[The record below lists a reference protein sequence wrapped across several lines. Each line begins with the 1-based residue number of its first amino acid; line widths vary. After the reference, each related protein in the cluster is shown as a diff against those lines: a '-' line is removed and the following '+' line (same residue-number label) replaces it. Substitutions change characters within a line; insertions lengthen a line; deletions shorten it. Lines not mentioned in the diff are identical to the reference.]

1 MAMPWTISSSSCDND
16 AAAILSAVAAATV
29 ESAGGRIF
37 DPHSPIGNV
46 EEDVFFFYFFSLG
59 LEIGPLF
66 FLEKTVLPSTIRK
79 VLPHYDEKF

>member
-1 MAMPWTISSSSCDND
+1 VKTAPMAMPWTISSSSCDND

-66 FLEKTVLPSTIRK
+66 F
-79 VLPHYDEKF
+79 FF